1 MIKNTTVADWNTCP
15 EVPATAS
22 QVGGFSWTHCA
33 LNEVLDLGR
42 EEMDSFWQDYVLEW
56 SSLHIDSGASLE
68 DARFF
73 MKWTYILTQT
83 EEAGL

>member
-1 MIKNTTVADWNTCP
+1 M
-15 EVPATAS
+15 
-22 QVGGFSWTHCA
+22 
-33 LNEVLDLGR
+33 NEVLDLGR